1 MMLNRACTLRVLA
14 RAGVLAA
21 SLSCTPWA
29 ASAFK
34 DPLNTPAQ
42 PSAMAA
48 RAPLFGVARAG
59 QRVVAVGARGHI
71 VYSDGDGTT
80 WRQAQVPSSTDLVAV
95 SFPSEKRGWAVGHGG
110 VVLHTEDGGQTW
122 VRQFDGLQAARLA
135 VEAYAK
141 PGADPV
147 PEAVLRQA
155 KGQLQDAEGGAPSPL
170 LDVLFESE
178 QVGLVVGAF
187 NRIFRTQDGGKTWA
201 PWMARIDNPQE
212 LNLYAIRGHGE
223 ERFIVGEQGMVW
235 RLDPQTQR
243 FVAVP
248 TPYKGTL
255 FGAVVTRSSVLVFGM
270 NGTAFRSTNRGRSWE
285 KVSITSR
292 AGLTSGDASP
302 DGEIVLV
309 NVAGELLRSKD
320 DGKTFA
326 FVKTPAAMPSYFG
339 VARGGQAG
347 LSVVGVEGVRVLM
360 LP

>member
-1 MMLNRACTLRVLA
+1 MMSNRTCTLRVLA
-14 RAGVLAA
+14 RVGVLAA
-21 SLSCTPWA
+21 SLSFTPWA

-71 VYSDGDGTT
+71 VYSDDGNT
-80 WRQAQVPSSTDLVAV
+80 WRQAEVPSSTDLVAV
-95 SFPSEKRGWAVGHGG
+95 AFPGEKRGWAVGHGG

-122 VRQFDGLQAARLA
+122 VRQLDGLQAARLA

-141 PGADPV
+141 SDAEHV
-147 PEAVLRQA
+147 PESVLRQA
-155 KGQLQDAEGGAPSPL
+155 KGQLQDAEAGAASPL
-170 LDVLFESE
+170 LDLCFQSE
-178 QVGLVVGAF
+178 QVGFVVGAF

-235 RLDPQTQR
+235 RLDAQTQR

-270 NGTAFRSTNRGRSWE
+270 NGTAFRSTNRGQSWE
-285 KVSITSR
+285 KVSIASR
-292 AGLTSGDASP
+292 AGLVSGDASP
-302 DGEIVLV
+302 DGEIVLA
-309 NVAGELLRSKD
+309 NVAGEVLRSKD
-320 DGKTFA
+320 DGKTFTI
-326 FVKTPAAMPSYFG
+326 VKTEGSMPSYFG
-339 VARGGQAG
+339 VARGAQGRV
-347 LSVVGVEGVRVLM
+347 SVVGIEGVRVLT